1 MCLSKLPVNFI
12 TGMQTARNGS
22 ASSPVQARK
31 KYSRLSRCVY
41 NRREVREA
49 LKYKQI
55 KPKKIYEEVADTLL
69 ESIRSGDLK
78 PGEKLDS
85 VQQLAESFQVGRSAI
100 REALTSL
107 RAMGLIEMRQGEGTY
122 VKAFEPGDIAFPL
135 QSALLMNKEDLQ
147 QLMEVR
153 KILETGIAASAAA
166 RRTQADMEEMQ
177 RALSDMVTYSGDAE
191 RGEEADLAFHLAVAK
206 AAGNDLLLS
215 LMNHVSDMTAE
226 SMRETRRICLYEASA
241 TVEQLN
247 QQHEAILKAIQ
258 VQKAEE
264 SRKAMAVHLDY
275 VASVLR
281 KHLEIG

>member
-1 MCLSKLPVNFI
+1 M
-12 TGMQTARNGS
+12 
-22 ASSPVQARK
+22 
-31 KYSRLSRCVY
+31 
-41 NRREVREA
+41 
-49 LKYKQI
+49 KYKQI

-69 ESIRSGDLK
+69 DSIRSGELQ

-153 KILETGIAASAAA
+153 KILETGIAASAAL
-166 RRTQADMEEMQ
+166 RRTETDLNAIKS
-177 RALSDMVTYSGDAE
+177 ALSEMVTHAGDPE
-191 RGEEADLAFHLAVAK
+191 RGEKADLAFHLAVAG
-206 AAGNDLLLS
+206 AAGNTLLSS

-247 QQHEAILKAIQ
+247 QQHEAILRAIQ
-258 VQKAEE
+258 ARKAEE
-264 SRKAMAVHLDY
+264 ARKAMATHLDY
-275 VASVLR
+275 VESVLR
-281 KHLEIG
+281 KHLGIG